1 MMVQLMVRL
10 WSLEWFVIKEF
21 WPEGKDWMWQFNMKK
36 IGHKIGHKPHTAVPP
51 VQGGYKRE
59 ERDQPADGE

>member
-10 WSLEWFVIKEF
+10 WSLDGLWSKKFEQSANI
-21 WPEGKDWMWQFNMKK
+21 EGDNYA
-36 IGHKIGHKPHTAVPP
+36 KIGHKPHTAVSP

-59 ERDQPADGE
+59 ERNQPADGE

>member
-21 WPEGKDWMWQFNMKK
+21 WPECKDEGDNYD
-36 IGHKIGHKPHTAVPP
+36 KIGHKPHTAVSP
-51 VQGGYKRE
+51 VQGGYKRK
-59 ERDQPADGE
+59 ERNQPADGE